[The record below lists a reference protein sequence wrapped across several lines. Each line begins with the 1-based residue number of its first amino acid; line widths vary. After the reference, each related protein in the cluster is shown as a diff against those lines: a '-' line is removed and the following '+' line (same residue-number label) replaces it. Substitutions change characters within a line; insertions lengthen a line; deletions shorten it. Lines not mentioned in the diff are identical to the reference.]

1 MAFDE
6 AGNGLLHMVEFSS
19 AFQQAGLAQSLSKGL
34 IEAIG
39 RRFSATERANPVIDG
54 GSVVKIVCYREL
66 LDLVKRE
73 LEQVLEMQKRKQTM
87 DRYREPSPME
97 MPEYEDSSDPIRER
111 TRAPQRKL
119 PDDNFRDPF
128 FQKGKATKKSE
139 GAARGVRSAWRGG
152 KGHAPSVIPGSVE
165 KKKALPKYLRKVE
178 SRIGGELQARRVIQ
192 AEARKYRMECA
203 KETVA
208 GRRLDRYEATGAFD
222 DAAAATPKEMSKG
235 LLAREIADMYSDV
248 ADDVLQGN
256 YEKAADGFAGNS
268 ALFGEV
274 KGEGGEEKEEKEEG
288 MQFKSSKAAYN
299 TEWVGEFDL
308 TKKSTVKDKD
318 VMRGAG
324 GEDVTQAIVEAKGR
338 EGSGEEGGEGEG
350 NAKE

>member
-1 MAFDE
+1 MGCLTPLFR
-6 AGNGLLHMVEFSS
+6 LLC
-19 AFQQAGLAQSLSKGL
+19 G
-34 IEAIG
+34 
-39 RRFSATERANPVIDG
+39 
-54 GSVVKIVCYREL
+54 CC
-66 LDLVKRE
+66 
-73 LEQVLEMQKRKQTM
+73 
-87 DRYREPSPME
+87 
-97 MPEYEDSSDPIRER
+97 
-111 TRAPQRKL
+111 
-119 PDDNFRDPF
+119 
-128 FQKGKATKKSE
+128 
-139 GAARGVRSAWRGG
+139 
-152 KGHAPSVIPGSVE
+152 VE

-274 KGEGGEEKEEKEEG
+274 KGEGGEEKG
-288 MQFKSSKAAYN
+288 
-299 TEWVGEFDL
+299 
-308 TKKSTVKDKD
+308 
-318 VMRGAG
+318 
-324 GEDVTQAIVEAKGR
+324 
-338 EGSGEEGGEGEG
+338 
-350 NAKE
+350 